1 MDHTCQRDD
10 LDRTPHRGK
19 WVLLGFLLIAGFF
32 LFTEHR
38 AHLLGFLP
46 YLLFL
51 ACPLMHLFHHGH
63 GHHGSG
69 APNARNVRSDQE
81 HAGETR

>member
-1 MDHTCQRDD
+1 MDHTHQHDD
-10 LDRTPHRGK
+10 IEPTPRRGK

-32 LFTEHR
+32 LFSEHR
-38 AHLLGFLP
+38 AHLPGFLP

-51 ACPLMHLFHHGH
+51 ACPLIHRFHHGL

-69 APNARNVRSDQE
+69 ASNSSSARRGQE
-81 HAGETR
+81 QAGDEP